1 MRLSMHELNLQEMRE
16 RYRVI
21 HEQNLKQL
29 DQKNCQV
36 KEFQQVLIQPKIQ
49 PNSVDVRV

>member
-1 MRLSMHELNLQEMRE
+1 MKISMHELNIQEMRE

-29 DQKNCQV
+29 EQKNCQV
-36 KEFQQVLIQPKIQ
+36 KEFQKVLVQPKIQ
-49 PNSVDVRV
+49 TNSVDVLA